1 MFSESILKFFEM
13 KNSTCLQLMKKKGLV
28 LFFVVILPLS
38 FIMSCKSDDEPSTER
53 IPEIAGNWTATKA
66 TFNGTDVVE
75 EGGSVT
81 LVIQNNGR
89 FTFTI
94 KRSGKADMVFT
105 GKMGF
110 DEQWLAVEYDTNPGE
125 YEYYDITYDEN
136 NLHIGANSEF
146 DFDGDGTDEVVIFYL
161 DMVR

>member
-1 MFSESILKFFEM
+1 M
-13 KNSTCLQLMKKKGLV
+13 KNSKYLHATKKAGMAL
-28 LFFVVILPLS
+28 LFVVVMAPLTMFVACS
-38 FIMSCKSDDEPSTER
+38 DDDEPSTEKVS
-53 IPEIAGNWTATKA
+53 EIAGTWTATSA
-66 TFNGTDVVE
+66 SFNGIDVVL

-81 LVIQNNGR
+81 MVIQSNGR

-94 KRSGKADMVFT
+94 KRPGETDMVFT
-105 GKMGF
+105 GKLGF

-125 YEYYDITYDEN
+125 YEYYDITYDAH

-146 DFDGDGTDEVVIFYL
+146 DFDGNGTDEFVIFFL

>member
-1 MFSESILKFFEM
+1 M
-13 KNSTCLQLMKKKGLV
+13 KNSIYLTAKKKTGLALLFIV
-28 LFFVVILPLS
+28 VIAPLAFFV
-38 FIMSCKSDDEPSTER
+38 SCSDDEPSTER
-53 IPEIAGNWTATKA
+53 VAEITGTWTATSA
-66 TFNGTDVVE
+66 TFNGIDVVL

-94 KRSGKADMVFT
+94 NRPGRDDMVFT
-105 GKMGF
+105 GKLGF
-110 DEQWLAVEYDTNPGE
+110 DEEWLAVEYDTNPGE
-125 YEYYDITYDEN
+125 YEYYDITYDEH

-146 DFDGDGTDEVVIFYL
+146 DFDGNGTDEEVIFFL